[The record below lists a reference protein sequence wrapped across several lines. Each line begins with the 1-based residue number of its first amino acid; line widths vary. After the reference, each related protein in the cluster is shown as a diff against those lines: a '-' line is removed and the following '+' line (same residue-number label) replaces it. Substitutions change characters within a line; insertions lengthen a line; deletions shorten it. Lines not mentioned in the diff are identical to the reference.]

1 MLSDEVLQH
10 ITASLQTLCSIEVR
24 LQGVQQV
31 FGGDI
36 NQTFLLQTTAGKFF
50 LKTNENALSG
60 MFEKESTGLALLK
73 STNTLHVPTPLI
85 NGYIDQT
92 SYLVMEWVEKGK
104 PAKNFWQQFGYGL
117 ANLHKHT
124 QPNFGLDEDNY
135 IGSIPQQNAETP
147 TWAAFYAQQR
157 IVPLMQTALRQH
169 KCSLVDMKNAEK
181 LCASL
186 MNCFPLNRPHY
197 CMVIYGEATL
207 CRAQQGSRLFTTLLC
222 IMATAK
228 WILL

>member
-10 ITASLQTLCSIEVR
+10 ITASLQTLFGIEVR

-36 NQTFLLQTTAGKFF
+36 NQTFLLQTTASKFF
-50 LKTNENALSG
+50 LKTNENALPG
-60 MFEKESTGLALLK
+60 MFEKESNGLALLK

-85 NGYIDQT
+85 NGHIDQT
-92 SYLVMEWVEKGK
+92 SFLVMEWVEKGK

-124 QPNFGLDEDNY
+124 QPNFGLNEDNY

-207 CRAQQGSRLFTTLLC
+207 CRAQQGRRLFTTQPC
-222 IMATAK
+222 ITATEK
-228 WILL
+228 WILP